1 MVSMSAPRWTRSW
14 PFALSGLL
22 AAAAG
27 MGLGH
32 LVAAL
37 VGPAASPV
45 LAVGS
50 TVIDSTPTPV
60 KEWAIAHFGT
70 NDKPVLLTTVA
81 VVTAL
86 AAAGIGLVA
95 RRRPTVGLVL
105 LVALAGLAGLAAM
118 SRPAST
124 PQDLLPSLVAAVTGA
139 VTLTWL
145 RGRLVAVDDRP
156 AVRRPADKASESP
169 LDHTAYAL
177 GASGTPA
184 RRTFLLGAAG
194 VTAGAAAAGAIG
206 QSLAAPPALPVRF
219 TLPKPTTPAPPLPA
233 GIEGKVKGVSPF
245 RTPVGDFYRV
255 DTALVIPRVDVS
267 SWQLHIDGDVGQ
279 PVTLSF
285 KQLLA
290 MPMVEHDITLNCVS
304 NEVGGPY
311 ISSARWLGV
320 RTRDLLALAKVK
332 PGTEQILS
340 ESVDGMTISTP
351 LEALTDDRD
360 AIIAVAM
367 DGKPLPAE
375 HGFPARMVTP
385 GLYGYVGA
393 TKWVTRLT
401 ATTYAARQA
410 YWTQRGWAEKANVK
424 TQSRIDTPLG
434 LRTYAHGRI
443 AVGGVAWA
451 QGRGIKAVEVRV
463 DQGPWQPATLG
474 PDGGTDYWRQW
485 YLLWDAAP
493 GRHTLTVRA
502 TDGTGATQTDAVAD
516 AYPSGAT
523 GYHSVVVIV
532 S

>member
-1 MVSMSAPRWTRSW
+1 
-14 PFALSGLL
+14 
-22 AAAAG
+22 
-27 MGLGH
+27 
-32 LVAAL
+32 
-37 VGPAASPV
+37 
-45 LAVGS
+45 
-50 TVIDSTPTPV
+50 
-60 KEWAIAHFGT
+60 
-70 NDKPVLLTTVA
+70 
-81 VVTAL
+81 
-86 AAAGIGLVA
+86 
-95 RRRPTVGLVL
+95 
-105 LVALAGLAGLAAM
+105 
-118 SRPAST
+118 
-124 PQDLLPSLVAAVTGA
+124 
-139 VTLTWL
+139 
-145 RGRLVAVDDRP
+145 
-156 AVRRPADKASESP
+156 
-169 LDHTAYAL
+169 
-177 GASGTPA
+177 
-184 RRTFLLGAAG
+184 

-206 QSLAAPPALPVRF
+206 QSLAAPPTLPVSF
-219 TLPKPTTPAPPLPA
+219 TLPKPVTPAPLLPT
-233 GIEGKVKGVSPF
+233 GIESKVKGVSPF

-304 NEVGGPY
+304 NPVGGPY

-351 LEALTDDRD
+351 IEALTDDRD

-410 YWTQRGWAEKANVK
+410 YWTERGWAEKSNVK

-516 AYPSGAT
+516 PYPSGAT